1 MAPMIKIPKG
11 FEERIIELVIE
22 DPELH
27 QALVDMIEVQTKAKI
42 ALAEMRDR
50 RYRK

>member
-1 MAPMIKIPKG
+1 MTKP
-11 FEERIIELVIE
+11 FEDRMLELIQE

-27 QALVDMIEVQTKAKI
+27 QALVEFIEAQTKAKI
-42 ALAEMRDR
+42 ALAELRDL

>member
-1 MAPMIKIPKG
+1 MNKPL
-11 FEERIIELVIE
+11 EERLFELFTE

-27 QALVDMIEVQTKAKI
+27 QALVDFIEAQTKAKI

-50 RYRK
+50 RYRKNA